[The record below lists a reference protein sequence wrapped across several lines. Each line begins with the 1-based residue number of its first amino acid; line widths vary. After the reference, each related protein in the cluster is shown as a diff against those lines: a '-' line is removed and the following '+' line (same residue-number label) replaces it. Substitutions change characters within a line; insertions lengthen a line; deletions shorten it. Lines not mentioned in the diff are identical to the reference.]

1 MTETD
6 TNIQNVRESHISI
19 FVSYVIMKLAG
30 GGLLLMIKI
39 MAIAN
44 FKVYVLLQPICA
56 GEESVV
62 IVIDNCVFLSC
73 YIGVLE

>member
-1 MTETD
+1 
-6 TNIQNVRESHISI
+6 
-19 FVSYVIMKLAG
+19 MKLVG

-73 YIGVLE
+73 FIGVLE